1 MSILD
6 YLAKYTIPYKGLKDG
21 SYEFEFTADEK
32 FFEQFQFE
40 NDFQG
45 DISVKATLLKKT
57 LVMTLDLEI
66 VGEIQVNCDR
76 CLDRFPY
83 QVEGASTLY
92 IKFGE
97 THEELDDDVIVVPES
112 ENEIKI
118 AQYIYELILLSFPIN
133 FIHPDDEDGF
143 DTCNE
148 EMIEKLNEHSEKEET
163 DPRWSELK
171 KLIDNN

>member
-1 MSILD
+1 LD

-21 SYEFEFTADEK
+21 SHEFEFTVDGK
-32 FFEQFQFE
+32 FFEHFQFE

-45 DISVKATLLKKT
+45 QVSVKATLLKKT
-57 LVMTLDLEI
+57 LVMTLNIEI
-66 VGEIQVNCDR
+66 EGDINVTCDR

-83 QVEGASTLY
+83 HAEGESTLF

-97 THEELDDDVIVVPES
+97 TYEELDNDIIVIPES
-112 ENEIKI
+112 DYEIKI

-133 FIHPDDEDGF
+133 FVHPDDEDGF
-143 DTCNE
+143 STCNE
-148 EMIEKLNEHSEKEET
+148 EMTQKLDEHSERTET

-171 KLIDNN
+171 KLIDNK

>member
-1 MSILD
+1 MD

-21 SYEFEFTADEK
+21 SHEFEFTADKE
-32 FFEQFQFE
+32 FFEHFHFE

-45 DISVKATLLKKT
+45 SISVKATLLKKT

-66 VGEIQVNCDR
+66 AGEINVICDR
-76 CLDRFPY
+76 CLDRFMYP
-83 QVEGASTLY
+83 VKGASTLF

-97 THEELDDDVIVVPES
+97 TYEELDDDVVVVPEKES
-112 ENEIKI
+112 EIKI

-133 FIHPDDEDGF
+133 FIHPDDEDGYS
-143 DTCNE
+143 TCNE
-148 EMIEKLNEHSEKEET
+148 EMMQRLDEHSEKEEI

-171 KLIDNN
+171 KLIDNK

>member
-1 MSILD
+1 LD

-21 SYEFEFTADEK
+21 SHEFNFTADEK
-32 FFEQFQFE
+32 FFEHFQFE

-45 DISVKATLLKKT
+45 SVSVKATLLKKT

-66 VGEIQVNCDR
+66 AGEINVVCDR

-83 QVEGASTLY
+83 QVEGVSSLF

-97 THEELDDDVIVVPES
+97 THEELADDVVVVPES

-133 FIHPDDEDGF
+133 FIHPDDEEDNS
-143 DTCNE
+143 TCNE
-148 EMIEKLNEHSEKEET
+148 EMIQKLEEHSEKDEI
-163 DPRWSELK
+163 DPRWNDLR
-171 KLIDNN
+171 KLIDNK

>member
-1 MSILD
+1 MD

-21 SYEFEFTADEK
+21 SHEFNFTADEK
-32 FFEQFQFE
+32 FFEHFQFE

-45 DISVKATLLKKT
+45 EVSVKATLLKKT
-57 LVMTLDLEI
+57 LVMSLDIEI
-66 VGEIQVNCDR
+66 AGEITVTCDR
-76 CLDRFPY
+76 CLDCFPY
-83 QVEGASTLY
+83 QVEGDSTLF

-97 THEELDDDVIVVPES
+97 THEELDNDIIVVPES

-143 DTCNE
+143 STCNE
-148 EMIEKLNEHSEKEET
+148 EMIQKLDEHSEKEEI

-171 KLIDNN
+171 KLIDNK

>member
-1 MSILD
+1 MD
-6 YLAKYTIPYKGLKDG
+6 YLAKYTIPYKGLQDG
-21 SYEFEFTADEK
+21 SHEFEFTADEK
-32 FFEQFQFE
+32 FFEHFQFE

-45 DISVKATLLKKT
+45 QVSVKATLLKKT
-57 LVMTLDLEI
+57 LVMTLNIEI
-66 VGEIQVNCDR
+66 GGDINVTCDR

-83 QVEGASTLY
+83 HAKGESTLF

-97 THEELDDDVIVVPES
+97 TYEELDNDIIVVPES
-112 ENEIKI
+112 DYEITI

-143 DTCNE
+143 STCNE
-148 EMIEKLNEHSEKEET
+148 EMIQKLDEHSETEKI

-171 KLIDNN
+171 KLIDNK